1 MEKTFHVPTNEEI
14 AEMAHALII
23 ENLSIYDSIPGLA
36 RKLCTNSFK
45 LKKIFK
51 ESYGETIF
59 QFSRRK
65 RIERA
70 KLLLFETNY
79 TLQTIGEMVGYS
91 EGNNFQTSFKQVVG
105 CTPGDFRKK
114 KLST

>member
-1 MEKTFHVPTNEEI
+1 MEKRFHVPTNKEI
-14 AEMAHALII
+14 AAKAHALITD
-23 ENLSIYDSIPGLA
+23 NLSTYDSIPDLA
-36 RKLCTNSFK
+36 RKAGTNAFK

-51 ESYGETIF
+51 ENYGETIF

-70 KLLLFETNY
+70 KEFLIETNY
-79 TLQTIGEMVGYS
+79 TLQTIGEMLGYS

-105 CTPGDFRKK
+105 CTPGQFRKA
-114 KLST
+114 KLGS